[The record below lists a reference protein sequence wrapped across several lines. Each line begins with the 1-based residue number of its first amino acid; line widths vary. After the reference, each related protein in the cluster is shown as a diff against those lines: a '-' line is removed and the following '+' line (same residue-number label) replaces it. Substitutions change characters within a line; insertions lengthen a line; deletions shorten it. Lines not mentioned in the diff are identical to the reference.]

1 MKKLAKRICFKDNK
15 HIRII
20 NKGGMDCIVD
30 FMTGK
35 QVQTTQIDNFE
46 VNFFDHKHSIKDQI
60 PIAQE
65 ETLDRLINMSQDFKF
80 KQQKSE
86 RMEFSSDWEKLLHSY
101 KAMYKVDYS
110 QEMNEKNEQPA
121 FFSTEMSFTYLD
133 WHIIDKILN
142 ERDFDFS
149 NIDEE

>member
-1 MKKLAKRICFKDNK
+1 
-15 HIRII
+15 
-20 NKGGMDCIVD
+20 
-30 FMTGK
+30 
-35 QVQTTQIDNFE
+35 
-46 VNFFDHKHSIKDQI
+46 
-60 PIAQE
+60 
-65 ETLDRLINMSQDFKF
+65 
-80 KQQKSE
+80 
-86 RMEFSSDWEKLLHSY
+86 MEFGSDWEKLLHSY